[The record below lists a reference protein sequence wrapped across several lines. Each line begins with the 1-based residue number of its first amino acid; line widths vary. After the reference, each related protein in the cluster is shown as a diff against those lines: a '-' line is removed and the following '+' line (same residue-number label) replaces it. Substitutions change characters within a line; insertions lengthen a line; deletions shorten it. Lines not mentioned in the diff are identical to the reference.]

1 VKVPVAPVPARPG
14 DADLATRAS
23 RGDEDACRALIEC
36 HRDAVYRLIR
46 SQTAD
51 ADAALDLT
59 QESFVAAFTN
69 LHRYDLDRPFR
80 GWIMRIALNKCR
92 DWRRRQ
98 MVRRFFWQAQP
109 LDGSLDVA
117 DERPGPDAEAS
128 SRQELAR
135 TREAIQ
141 RLPDKLR
148 EVLLLRTVEEMS
160 QAAVAQFLGVSQ
172 KTVETRLY
180 RARLKLTELLAK
192 PTSAL

>member
-1 VKVPVAPVPARPG
+1 
-14 DADLATRAS
+14 
-23 RGDEDACRALIEC
+23 
-36 HRDAVYRLIR
+36 
-46 SQTAD
+46 
-51 ADAALDLT
+51 
-59 QESFVAAFTN
+59 
-69 LHRYDLDRPFR
+69 
-80 GWIMRIALNKCR
+80 MRIALNKCR

>member
-1 VKVPVAPVPARPG
+1 M
-14 DADLATRAS
+14 
-23 RGDEDACRALIEC
+23 IEC

-59 QESFVAAFTN
+59 QESFIAAFTN